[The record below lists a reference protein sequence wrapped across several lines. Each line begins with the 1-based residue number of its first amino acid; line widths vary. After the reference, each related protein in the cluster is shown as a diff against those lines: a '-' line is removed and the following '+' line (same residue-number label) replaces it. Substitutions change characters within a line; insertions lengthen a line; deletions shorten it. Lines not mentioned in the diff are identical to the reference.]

1 MSDTSDA
8 PAELVSEGQ
17 MPVQQAQPQPDVTDP
32 AKLIRLGTMLQTMLT
47 ELKDSETDSAG
58 LQRLAQIHTE
68 TVGELSEILSDDLQ
82 EELMEFN
89 DCCGTET
96 PSESELRIAHA
107 QLVGWIQ
114 GLLRGMQATATA
126 QAQMAQQQ
134 MMMMQ
139 AQMQQRALGGAPGGP
154 GGPGG
159 PPPKPRDSGPAV
171 PDSGYL

>member
-1 MSDTSDA
+1 MTDTSDMT
-8 PAELVSEGQ
+8 PSVE
-17 MPVQQAQPQPDVTDP
+17 PQPDVSDP

-47 ELKDSETDSAG
+47 ELKDSDTDAAG
-58 LQRLAQIHTE
+58 VQRLAQIHRE
-68 TVGELSEILSDDLQ
+68 TIDELGQILSDDLH
-82 EELMEFN
+82 EELLEFN
-89 DCCGTET
+89 DCCSGEEPT
-96 PSESELRIAHA
+96 ESEMRVAHA

-126 QAQMAQQQ
+126 QAAMAQQQ

-139 AQMQQRALGGAPGGP
+139 QAQQQRALQGGAPGP

-159 PPPKPRDSGPAV
+159 QPPRKSGPAV

>member
-1 MSDTSDA
+1 MSDTSET
-8 PAELVSEGQ
+8 ELVETPPMTAAVG
-17 MPVQQAQPQPDVTDP
+17 PQPDVSDP
-32 AKLIRLGTMLQTMLT
+32 AKLIRLGTMLQTMLV

-58 LQRLAQIHTE
+58 VQRLAQIHRE
-68 TVGELSEILSDDLQ
+68 TIEELSEILSEDLH

-89 DCCGTET
+89 DCCGNET
-96 PSESELRIAHA
+96 PTESEMRVAHA

-139 AQMQQRALGGAPGGP
+139 AQMQQRALGGPGGP
-154 GGPGG
+154 GGP
-159 PPPKPRDSGPAV
+159 
-171 PDSGYL
+171 DSGYL